1 MEKKSLIAMTIETNA
16 LEALIQSSEGEITP
30 ELDIILT
37 ELSRDMET
45 KTDKIGFFI
54 KKLESHVSFLKDQ
67 SKVFSSAAKKT
78 DNLIIRIKDMVKY
91 SLEISS
97 KKELVGD
104 NYKFSLQK
112 SKPVLEID
120 EEKLLAMYWKE
131 VVTREPDRDLI
142 LARLEQGEKIDG
154 VTLKEN
160 TALYL
165 RTGVMK

>member
-1 MEKKSLIAMTIETNA
+1 MEKKSLIALSIESAHLDAIAQSAEGELNPE
-16 LEALIQSSEGEITP
+16 LETALI
-30 ELDIILT
+30 
-37 ELSRDMET
+37 ELSKNLPT
-45 KTDKIGFFI
+45 KVDQVGFFI
-54 KKLESHVSFLKDQ
+54 KRLEAFVFSSKDQ
-67 SKVFSSAAKKT
+67 SKAFSGSAKKT
-78 DNLIIRIKDMVKY
+78 ENLISRLKDMVKY
-91 SLEISS
+91 CMEISG
-97 KKELVGD
+97 KKELAGD

-112 SKPVLEID
+112 SKSTLEID